1 MMDILKL
8 LKPEAT
14 KSISAATSKKR
25 LFQEIADLASASY
38 GLDSTVTF
46 DALQDREKLGPT
58 GVGHGVALP
67 HARLE
72 TLDEVVGLFIRLEK
86 PLEFESSDRQPVDL
100 FFALFAPVDAG
111 VEHLKALALVSRTMR
126 DSDTCAKLRANNEE
140 TALFAILTEGPAS
153 QAA

>member
-1 MMDILKL
+1 MDILTL

-14 KSISAATSKKR
+14 KSISAASSKKR
-25 LFQEIADLASASY
+25 LFQEIADIASTSY
-38 GLDSTVTF
+38 GLDTSVTF
-46 DALQDREKLGPT
+46 TALQDRENLGPT

-72 TLDEVVGLFIRLEK
+72 TLEEVVGIFLRLEK
-86 PLEFESSDRQPVDL
+86 PLDFESSDKQPVDL
-100 FFALFAPVDAG
+100 FFALFAPIDAG

-126 DSDTCAKLRANNEE
+126 NSDVCEKLRANNEAA
-140 TALFAILTEGPAS
+140 ALYAILTEGPAS

>member
-1 MMDILKL
+1 MDILKL

-14 KSISAATSKKR
+14 KSISAASSKKR
-25 LFQEIADLASASY
+25 LFQEIADLAKTSY
-38 GLDSTVTF
+38 GLDTSVTF

-72 TLDEVVGLFIRLEK
+72 NLEEVVGLFLRLEK
-86 PLEFESSDRQPVDL
+86 PLDFDSSDKQPVDL

-126 DSDTCAKLRANNEE
+126 DSDVCSKLRANNEAS
-140 TALFAILTEGPAS
+140 ALYAILTEGPAS